1 MSKKIVMKKGAK
13 RMIAA
18 LIVILC
24 CLFLFIYFKPSK
36 KPEEPVNESVSE
48 SVSESVTEPVAET
61 NTAAPDNN
69 VKEAVEPTPE
79 ATIQESQGDL
89 TITIPDDQESAGE

>member
-1 MSKKIVMKKGAK
+1 MSKKIVMKKCAK

-48 SVSESVTEPVAET
+48 SVTEPVAET
-61 NTAAPDNN
+61 NTAAPENN
-69 VKEAVEPTPE
+69 VKEEVEPTPE

>member
-48 SVSESVTEPVAET
+48 SVTEPVAET
-61 NTAAPDNN
+61 NNTAAPENN
-69 VKEAVEPTPE
+69 IKEEVEPTPE

>member
-36 KPEEPVNESVSE
+36 KPEEPVND

-61 NTAAPDNN
+61 NTAAPENN
-69 VKEAVEPTPE
+69 VKEEVEPTPE